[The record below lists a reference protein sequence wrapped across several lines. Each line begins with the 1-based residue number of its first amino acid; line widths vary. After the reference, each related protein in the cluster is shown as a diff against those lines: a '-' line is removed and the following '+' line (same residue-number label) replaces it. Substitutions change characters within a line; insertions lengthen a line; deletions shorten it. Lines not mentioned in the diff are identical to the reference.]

1 MTIEILAAA
10 LGLYA
15 ALRKGRKVSGVGI
28 TNGWKL
34 EDDDWKKVNTPS
46 SGSKLYAVR
55 IWSGSGYFLPAY
67 KAWASSEEEALEY
80 TVAWLERN
88 DPGMLQDDYVESL
101 ANSGD
106 YTEDELDGM
115 FLYVD
120 ATMIGAERPHYIFIE
135 NLRVQEFPANMYKHV
150 GDPYPRYTGNGNQW
164 RNMDCR
170 SKYLELLRRGFT
182 EAEAARMAQA
192 IY

>member
-1 MTIEILAAA
+1 MNLETKTFMFGRNGSMTIEILAAA

-15 ALRKGRKVSGVGI
+15 ALRKDRKVSGVGYAAAREPYWYGI
-28 TNGWKL
+28 KNIQFISHGEWADPELYYRGKL
-34 EDDDWKKVNTPS
+34 YNAVEVEDDLYYQYQHSESSLSFEDWIRANESDIKYSLMYEYTP
-46 SGSKLYAVR
+46 V
-55 IWSGSGYFLPAY
+55 SGY
-67 KAWASSEEEALEY
+67 
-80 TVAWLERN
+80 
-88 DPGMLQDDYVESL
+88 
-101 ANSGD
+101 
-106 YTEDELDGM
+106 
-115 FLYVD
+115 
-120 ATMIGAERPHYIFIE
+120 
-135 NLRVQEFPANMYKHV
+135 V